1 MVDNQEFDGGSSED
15 YPLVLGS
22 NSFIP
27 GFEEQLVGM
36 KVGDTPEVKVTFPKE
51 YNAEHLAGKDAIF
64 SCKIKEVKEAVDAEI
79 NDDLAK
85 KFGSDDLKDLKLQIA
100 ERLEAEYAGASKTV
114 MKRELLDKLDKW
126 SHLICLLWM
135 QKLSIAHQLWHDE
148 NPDVEGHDHEKI
160 EPTKEHNKLAERRVD

>member
-1 MVDNQEFDGGSSED
+1 
-15 YPLVLGS
+15 
-22 NSFIP
+22 
-27 GFEEQLVGM
+27 M

-85 KFGSDDLKDLKLQIA
+85 KFGSDDLKGLKLQIA

-114 MKRELLDKLDKW
+114 MKRSCSINWTKW
-126 SHLICLLWM
+126 SHLICLPLLWM
-135 QKLSIAHQLWHDE
+135 QK
-148 NPDVEGHDHEKI
+148 
-160 EPTKEHNKLAERRVD
+160 RVK

>member
-1 MVDNQEFDGGSSED
+1 
-15 YPLVLGS
+15 
-22 NSFIP
+22 
-27 GFEEQLVGM
+27 M

-79 NDDLAK
+79 DDLAK
-85 KFGSDDLKDLKLQIA
+85 KFSSDDLKGLKVQIA

-126 SHLICLLWM
+126 SHLICLSL
-135 QKLSIAHQLWHDE
+135 
-148 NPDVEGHDHEKI
+148 
-160 EPTKEHNKLAERRVD
+160 